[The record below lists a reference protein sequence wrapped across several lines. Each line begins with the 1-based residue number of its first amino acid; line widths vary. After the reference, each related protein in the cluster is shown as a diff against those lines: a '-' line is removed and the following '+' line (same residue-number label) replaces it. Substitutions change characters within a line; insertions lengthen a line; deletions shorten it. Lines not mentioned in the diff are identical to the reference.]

1 MLANTKEG
9 TSYLLIGVYGYT
21 ARFLKEFAAAEQS
34 QLEKSEKLEQ
44 LRALENDLPIH
55 VLEVDEYD
63 AWGIDTPEDLEKFR
77 KHIEEI
83 ES

>member
-1 MLANTKEG
+1 MYPSMQSILITGG
-9 TSYLLIGVYGYT
+9 TGSFGKAFVKQI
-21 ARFLKEFAAAEQS
+21 
-34 QLEKSEKLEQ
+34 LEKSEKLEQ
-44 LRALENDLPIH
+44 LRTLENDLSIH

-77 KHIEEI
+77 THIEKI